1 MDDMV
6 MTRRLLLLS
15 GATLAASRC
24 VEALAF
30 RDAVLLTAGEVIERL
45 KKGTGIPWNADTVDK
60 IVAGGE
66 GTRVR
71 GVAVTMMAT
80 ADVLQRAVAGGMNMV
95 ITHEPT
101 FYSHL
106 ETREAL
112 LADPTF
118 QFKTRLIDE
127 HDVVV
132 FRFHDHWHRMKPDGI
147 AEGMT
152 RELGWMKNVK
162 PGDPFRFEFRE
173 TPLGEF
179 AAAMATRLE
188 AHSMRVVGDPK
199 LPVRRVAANWGY
211 GSLMPNLLKVVEDP
225 EVDLMIVGET
235 REWELVEYV
244 QDQIA
249 SGAKKALIVL
259 NHVVSEQAGMK
270 YCAEWLRPLVPEV
283 PVMFVAT
290 KEPFWVPQAAR

>member
-1 MDDMV
+1 
-6 MTRRLLLLS
+6 
-15 GATLAASRC
+15 
-24 VEALAF
+24 
-30 RDAVLLTAGEVIERL
+30 
-45 KKGTGIPWNADTVDK
+45 
-60 IVAGGE
+60 
-66 GTRVR
+66 
-71 GVAVTMMAT
+71 
-80 ADVLQRAVAGGMNMV
+80 
-95 ITHEPT
+95 
-101 FYSHL
+101 
-106 ETREAL
+106 
-112 LADPTF
+112 
-118 QFKTRLIDE
+118 
-127 HDVVV
+127 
-132 FRFHDHWHRMKPDGI
+132 MKPDGI

-290 KEPFWVPQAAR
+290 KEPFWVPRAAR